1 MPEWLLKQ
9 IGLSHHLEGV
19 VCYLAILLSR
29 PLSLLSFS
37 FFSFPFSYPLQTP
50 PKRATRS
57 CRTCWKLLLGWACH
71 RLGVL
76 VAVSRRCATEPA
88 GSCHFVVRGLGL
100 APAGLCGASLRA
112 VPREHSASPRWG
124 AWCALGV
131 WEERFVFVCFVVNVK
146 TLPSDWHSC

>member
-1 MPEWLLKQ
+1 MLKNRFIHMPEWLLKQ

-37 FFSFPFSYPLQTP
+37 FFSFPFSSHFSPFLIPY
-50 PKRATRS
+50 KRRPSVLRGAAAPAGS
-57 CRTCWKLLLGWACH
+57 CCWAERAH

-112 VPREHSASPRWG
+112 VPREHSASPR
-124 AWCALGV
+124 
-131 WEERFVFVCFVVNVK
+131 
-146 TLPSDWHSC
+146 